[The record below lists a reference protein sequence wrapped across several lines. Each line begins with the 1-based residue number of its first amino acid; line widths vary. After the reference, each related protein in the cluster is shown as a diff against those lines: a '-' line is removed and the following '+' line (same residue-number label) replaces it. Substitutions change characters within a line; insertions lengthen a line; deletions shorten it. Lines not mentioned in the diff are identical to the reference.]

1 MMWTSK
7 IFILFIL
14 TKFCQ
19 SFSLSRLVSPPKFDT
34 REIKENGDDPYG
46 GALRLNNFLATFS
59 TKSSENFEI
68 EQPDFCG
75 KNSLPSGSRI
85 VGGQNAMVG
94 QFPWIAQ
101 ISVRKQANSKFEFIC
116 GGSLITENI
125 MVTAA
130 HCFKLKDVRR

>member
-1 MMWTSK
+1 MVWTSK
-7 IFILFIL
+7 FLILFIL

-19 SFSLSRLVSPPKFDT
+19 SFTLSRLIKAPREDT
-34 REIKENGDDPYG
+34 REIKEDGF
-46 GALRLNNFLATFS
+46 RFNNFLSTFS
-59 TKSSENFEI
+59 KSSVESHFEI
-68 EQPDFCG
+68 EQPEFCG
-75 KNSLPSGSRI
+75 KNSLPRGSRI
-85 VGGQNAMVG
+85 VGGQNAMIG

-101 ISVRKQANSKFEFIC
+101 ISVKKQANSNFEFIC